1 MRAPVLIAAA
11 VYIAFTFG
19 SCSVSAATPDVAGF
33 RTGIPAQEAYE
44 ALKKYAGARPIKN
57 AYMNLPDLS
66 AKPVIHELDMSDGDV
81 DNSAEAIEIHFTL
94 PPGPQTVWRVV
105 RRLRFLP
112 GKELLPQAVVASLRE
127 KYGPE
132 AQQPMAFTIDGMWW
146 FTGDGKRASL
156 PPGVG
161 QFANCSAIG
170 PGAMISW
177 GSTNPGLVRYD
188 LIQPLQALNPQQEPC
203 RGLVKVSANMTNG
216 NNLVSALTV
225 EVADLALETRSHQA
239 TVAAL
244 AAGANGRA
252 KAVLDHAAAQKKPD
266 L

>member
-1 MRAPVLIAAA
+1 
-11 VYIAFTFG
+11 
-19 SCSVSAATPDVAGF
+19 VAGF

>member
-1 MRAPVLIAAA
+1 MRVPVLTLAA
-11 VYIAFTFG
+11 VLFSLDLAT
-19 SCSVSAATPDVAGF
+19 VSAATPDVAGF
-33 RTGIPAQEAYE
+33 RTGVPAQEAYE
-44 ALKKYAGARPIKN
+44 ALKKYAGPRPIKN

-132 AQQPMAFTIDGMWW
+132 AQQPMDFKIDGMWW
-146 FTGDGKRASL
+146 FTVDGQRAPL
-156 PPGVG
+156 PRGAT
-161 QFANCSAIG
+161 QFADCG
-170 PGAMISW
+170 PVGPAASIDW
-177 GSTNPGLVRYD
+177 GSKNPSIVRYD
-188 LIQPLQALNPQQEPC
+188 LIQPLQPLNPVQEAC
-203 RGLVKVSANMTNG
+203 RGLVKVSANMTQIT
-216 NNLVSALTV
+216 NLITSLTV
-225 EVADLALETRSHQA
+225 EVADLALETRSHRA

-252 KAVLDHAAAQKKPD
+252 KAVLDHAAEQKKPV